1 MLMGEYRHNIDEKN
15 RLVIPSKFREALGNN
30 FVVTRGIE
38 KCLFVYPMNEWDK
51 ITNKLASLPFT
62 KSDAR
67 KFTRF
72 FLSAAEEKELDK
84 SGRVGLSNAHLEY
97 ANINREC
104 VIIGTNDRVEIWSLE
119 SWTNFLSENEDSLS
133 DIAENLF
140 EGDSYAL

>member
-15 RLVIPSKFREALGNN
+15 RLVIPSKFRDALGKS

-38 KCLFVYPMNEWDK
+38 KCLFVYPMKEWES
-51 ITNKLASLPFT
+51 ITNKLAALPFT

-72 FLSAAEEKELDK
+72 FLSAAEEKEFDK
-84 SGRVGLSNAHLEY
+84 SGRVGLSSAHLEY
-97 ANINREC
+97 ANIEHEC
-104 VIIGTNDRVEIWSLE
+104 VIIGTNDRIEIWARE
-119 SWTNFLSENEDSLS
+119 SWDNFLSENEDSLS

-140 EGDSYAL
+140 EGDNYAL